1 MVEVTCLSDAELQNK
16 LNTLGFPPGPILP
29 STRKVY
35 EKKLMQLLVSTPRA
49 PPKKNRPGKLSRARD
64 NDGSEEFNAT
74 IILKRNITPSSEKS
88 KGPKNLSSPVS
99 PLARSH
105 TYTHS
110 EHGVSV
116 SSRALLSVSRT
127 PRRAARVS
135 DIRCKA
141 LRSLREKACC
151 RVNRGAGD
159 RSLEAFPTRL
169 ILAVLGIFIIVIFVY
184 ITMEN
189 KSLFG

>member
-88 KGPKNLSSPVS
+88 KGPKNRCKTSTSKP
-99 PLARSH
+99 
-105 TYTHS
+105 
-110 EHGVSV
+110 
-116 SSRALLSVSRT
+116 RAAEVCSDSNRT
-127 PRRAARVS
+127 KGRRRAARVS

>member
-1 MVEVTCLSDAELQNK
+1 M
-16 LNTLGFPPGPILP
+16 
-29 STRKVY
+29 
-35 EKKLMQLLVSTPRA
+35 
-49 PPKKNRPGKLSRARD
+49 
-64 NDGSEEFNAT
+64 
-74 IILKRNITPSSEKS
+74 
-88 KGPKNLSSPVS
+88 
-99 PLARSH
+99 
-105 TYTHS
+105 
-110 EHGVSV
+110 
-116 SSRALLSVSRT
+116 
-127 PRRAARVS
+127 S

-169 ILAVLGIFIIVIFVY
+169 MLAVLGIFIIVIFVY

>member
-1 MVEVTCLSDAELQNK
+1 MEEREKANVKMSPQRVPIPSGHRGTVRPWAWRCTTIGSCHTQGDKHTFRGISETSYLGDILLLFLFEIS
-16 LNTLGFPPGPILP
+16 LGFKWAEGCFLKSHHGCSLGPEAPHIL
-29 STRKVY
+29 RG
-35 EKKLMQLLVSTPRA
+35 PRVA
-49 PPKKNRPGKLSRARD
+49 VVHNPKGHYC
-64 NDGSEEFNAT
+64 F
-74 IILKRNITPSSEKS
+74 
-88 KGPKNLSSPVS
+88 
-99 PLARSH
+99 H
-105 TYTHS
+105 
-110 EHGVSV
+110 
-116 SSRALLSVSRT
+116 
-127 PRRAARVS
+127 RRAARVS